1 MSSQTTFKINA
12 SPEEKSLYLV
22 TDSTYHT
29 TESLQNYV
37 DAACRHGVS
46 IVQLREKDTAGK
58 EYLEK
63 AVLIKKVT
71 DHYQVPLLIDDRVDI
86 ALACDAAGVH
96 VGASDIPVAVARK
109 LLGPNKI
116 VGATAK
122 TVEAAVK
129 AAADGAD
136 YLGVG
141 AIFPT
146 TTKVKTVLTGVTTLE
161 DICKSVTIPV
171 YAIGGLNDTNMD
183 VLRGTFISGMVVVSA
198 IMKATDPG
206 AAASQL
212 IDHLH
217 TL

>member
-1 MSSQTTFKINA
+1 MIQHTNFKLQANKTD
-12 SPEEKSLYLV
+12 KSLYLV

-29 TESLQNYV
+29 TESLLNYV
-37 DAACRHGVS
+37 DAACKHGVS
-46 IVQLREKDTAGK
+46 IVQLREKDTAGR

-63 AVLIKKVT
+63 AIQVKKIT
-71 DHYQVPLLIDDRVDI
+71 DFYQVPLLIDDRVDI

-96 VGASDIPVAVARK
+96 VGASDIPVSAARR
-109 LLGPNKI
+109 LLGPDKI

-122 TVEAAVK
+122 TVEAATK
-129 AAADGAD
+129 AEADGAN

-146 TTKVKTVLTGVTTLE
+146 TTKVKTILTEVTTLE
-161 DICKSVTIPV
+161 AICDAVTIPV

-183 VLRGTFISGMVVVSA
+183 ILTGVPISGMVVVSA
-198 IMKATDPG
+198 IMKAQDPG
-206 AAASQL
+206 TATTQL
-212 IDHLH
+212 IKHLR